1 MPEMHLK
8 QPGSTYSACGTFT
21 KNKERIK
28 KFMPTGNTDYIYK
41 NNIDQACCQHDMACG
56 KYKDLSKRTES
67 DKVLSNRVFE
77 ISSNAK
83 YYGYQRGLTPMVYE
97 LFDKKIRWQWCKC
110 YAKSTTFKWTS
121 KTNYWKIL
129 KRGVYYLFKD
139 NIWVLI

>member
-83 YYGYQRGLTPMVYE
+83 YYGYQRGLTSMVYK
-97 LFDKKIRWQWCKC
+97 LFDKKS
-110 YAKSTTFKWTS
+110 AGS
-121 KTNYWKIL
+121 
-129 KRGVYYLFKD
+129 GVNVMPNQQLSNELQKPIIEKF
-139 NIWVLI
+139 

>member
-1 MPEMHLK
+1 MPKMHLK
-8 QPGSTYSACGTFT
+8 QLGSTYSACGTFT

-83 YYGYQRGLTPMVYE
+83 YYGYQRGLTSMVYK
-97 LFDKKIRWQWCKC
+97 LFDKKS
-110 YAKSTTFKWTS
+110 AGS
-121 KTNYWKIL
+121 
-129 KRGVYYLFKD
+129 GVNVMPNQQLSNELQKPIIEKF
-139 NIWVLI
+139 

>member
-1 MPEMHLK
+1 MAGDESMPEMHLK

-41 NNIDQACCQHDMACG
+41 NNIDKGCCQHDMACG

-97 LFDKKIRWQWCKC
+97 LFDKKS
-110 YAKSTTFKWTS
+110 AGS
-121 KTNYWKIL
+121 
-129 KRGVYYLFKD
+129 GVNVMPNQQLSNELQKPIIEKF
-139 NIWVLI
+139 